1 LHPYTEWLLGG
12 NPIGGMMALPPGAPP
27 QPHWLAY
34 FTVTDCDATAAKV
47 ESLGGR
53 TYVPPTAIE
62 GMGRFAVFADPQGA
76 VFAVYKE

>member
-1 LHPYTEWLLGG
+1 VSKGR
-12 NPIGGMMALPPGAPP
+12 
-27 QPHWLAY
+27 
-34 FTVTDCDATAAKV
+34 VVRRVCDATAAKV